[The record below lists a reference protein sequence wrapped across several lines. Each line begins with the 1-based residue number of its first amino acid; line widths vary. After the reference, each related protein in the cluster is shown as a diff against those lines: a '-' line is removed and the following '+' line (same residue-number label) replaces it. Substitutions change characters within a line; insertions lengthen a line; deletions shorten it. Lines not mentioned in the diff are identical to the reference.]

1 MEREILKLKN
11 QLLMAKRKG
20 SSNRIR
26 IIGGEW
32 RSRQLPFIEVPGL
45 RPTPDRVR
53 ETLFNWLQGKIAA
66 SRCLDLFAGSG
77 AIGFEALSRYAAE
90 VVLVEKHAKVAQQ
103 LRDNLASLKIEG
115 ERRGTIVNKDAIKYL
130 EETAEAFDIIFLDPP
145 YRKGL
150 LPKVL
155 QQIVSR
161 SLLST
166 NGLIYLEHESEEQF
180 DWQQWDFEV
189 LKQSKA
195 GQVCGVLLAL
205 KTPQT

>member
-1 MEREILKLKN
+1 MEKEILKLKN
-11 QLLMAKRKG
+11 QLMAKRKG
-20 SSNRIR
+20 SYNRIR

-53 ETLFNWLQGKIAA
+53 ETLFNWLQGRISSA
-66 SRCLDLFAGSG
+66 RCLDLFAGSG

-103 LRDNLASLKIEG
+103 LRDNLASLKIED
-115 ERRGTIVNKDAIKYL
+115 ERRALIVNKDALMYV

-155 QQIVSR
+155 DQIVSR
-161 SLLST
+161 SLLNT
-166 NGLIYLEHESEEQF
+166 DGIIYLEHESEEQF
-180 DWQQWDFEV
+180 DWLNWDLEV
-189 LKQSKA
+189 LKQSNA
-195 GQVCGVLLAL
+195 GQVCGVLLEF
-205 KTPQT
+205 KTPQS

>member
-1 MEREILKLKN
+1 
-11 QLLMAKRKG
+11 MAKRKG

-53 ETLFNWLQGKIAA
+53 ETLFNWLQGKIAT

-90 VVLVEKHAKVAQQ
+90 VVLVEKHTKVAQQ

-115 ERRGTIVNKDAIKYL
+115 ERRATIVNKDAIKYL
-130 EETAEAFDIIFLDPP
+130 GEAAEAFDIIFLDPP

-180 DWQQWDFEV
+180 DWLQWNLEV

-195 GQVCGVLLAL
+195 GQVCGVLLEP
-205 KTPQT
+205 KTPQP

>member
-1 MEREILKLKN
+1 
-11 QLLMAKRKG
+11 MAKRKG

-103 LRDNLASLKIEG
+103 LRDNLASLKIDG

-180 DWQQWDFEV
+180 DWLQWDLEV

-205 KTPQT
+205 KTPQP

>member
-1 MEREILKLKN
+1 VEKEILKLKN
-11 QLLMAKRKG
+11 QLMAKRKG

-53 ETLFNWLQGKIAA
+53 ETLFNWLQGRISSA
-66 SRCLDLFAGSG
+66 RCLDLFAGSG

-103 LRDNLASLKIEG
+103 LRDNLASLKIED
-115 ERRGTIVNKDAIKYL
+115 ERRALIVNKDALMYV

-155 QQIVSR
+155 DQIVSR
-161 SLLST
+161 SLLNT
-166 NGLIYLEHESEEQF
+166 DGIIYLEHESEEQF
-180 DWQQWDFEV
+180 DWLNWDLEV
-189 LKQSKA
+189 FKQSNA
-195 GQVCGVLLAL
+195 GQVCGVLLEF
-205 KTPQT
+205 KTPQS

>member
-1 MEREILKLKN
+1 MEKEILKQKN
-11 QLLMAKRKG
+11 QLMAKRKG
-20 SSNRIR
+20 STNRIR

-53 ETLFNWLQGKIAA
+53 ETLFNWLQGRIASA
-66 SRCLDLFAGSG
+66 RCLDLFAGSG

-103 LRDNLASLKIEG
+103 LRDNLVSLKIED
-115 ERRGTIVNKDAIKYL
+115 ERRASIIKKDAIVYL

-145 YRKGL
+145 YRKDL

-155 QQIVSR
+155 DQIVAS
-161 SLLST
+161 SLL
-166 NGLIYLEHESEEQF
+166 NRDGLIYLEHESEEQF
-180 DWQQWDFEV
+180 DWINWDLEV
-189 LKQSKA
+189 LKQSTA
-195 GQVCGVLLAL
+195 GQVCGVLLKC
-205 KTPQT
+205 KTPQS

>member
-1 MEREILKLKN
+1 MEKEILKLKN
-11 QLLMAKRKG
+11 QLMAKRKG

-53 ETLFNWLQGKIAA
+53 ETLFNWLQGRISSA
-66 SRCLDLFAGSG
+66 RCLDLFAGSG

-103 LRDNLASLKIEG
+103 LRDNLVSLKIED
-115 ERRGTIVNKDAIKYL
+115 ERRASIINTDALMYL

-155 QQIVSR
+155 DQIVSR
-161 SLLST
+161 SLLNT
-166 NGLIYLEHESEEQF
+166 NGLIYLEHESEEEF
-180 DWQQWDFEV
+180 DWLSWDLEV
-189 LKQSKA
+189 LKESNA
-195 GQVCGVLLAL
+195 GQVCGVLLEF
-205 KTPQT
+205 KTPQS

>member
-1 MEREILKLKN
+1 
-11 QLLMAKRKG
+11 MAKRKG

-32 RSRQLPFIEVPGL
+32 RSRQLPFMEVPGL

-53 ETLFNWLQGKIAA
+53 ETLFNWLQGKIAT

-90 VVLVEKHAKVAQQ
+90 VVLVEKHTKVAQQ

-115 ERRGTIVNKDAIKYL
+115 ERRATIVNKDAIKYL
-130 EETAEAFDIIFLDPP
+130 GEAAEAFDIIFLDPP

-180 DWQQWDFEV
+180 DWQQWDLEV

-205 KTPQT
+205 KTPQP

>member
-1 MEREILKLKN
+1 
-11 QLLMAKRKG
+11 MAKRKG

-66 SRCLDLFAGSG
+66 SHCLDLFAGSG
-77 AIGFEALSRYAAE
+77 AIGFEALSRHAAE

-103 LRDNLASLKIEG
+103 LRDNLASLKIDG
-115 ERRGTIVNKDAIKYL
+115 ERRATIVNKDAIKYL

>member
-1 MEREILKLKN
+1 
-11 QLLMAKRKG
+11 MAKRKG

-53 ETLFNWLQGKIAA
+53 ETLFNWLQGKIAT

-115 ERRGTIVNKDAIKYL
+115 ERSATIVNKDAIKYL

-155 QQIVSR
+155 QQIVSK
-161 SLLST
+161 SLLSAS
-166 NGLIYLEHESEEQF
+166 GLIYLEHESEEPF
-180 DWQQWDFEV
+180 DWQQWDLEV

-205 KTPQT
+205 KTPQP